1 MSRQLVVE
9 LPEAT
14 TCPTAS
20 PSTTK
25 ARSTSPATARIA
37 SIGWPVDGDLE
48 VVADDPLGLKLNTPT
63 NVAFV
68 GPGLD
73 RLAIANVGEWHI
85 LVGDVGARGAPL
97 FYPTVG

>member
-1 MSRQLVVE
+1 ML
-9 LPEAT
+9 
-14 TCPTAS
+14 
-20 PSTTK
+20 
-25 ARSTSPATARIA
+25 
-37 SIGWPVDGDLE
+37 
-48 VVADDPLGLKLNTPT
+48 ADDPLGLKLNTPT

-68 GPGLD
+68 GAGLD